1 MPTLH
6 GHRVLCIYFSC
17 KDVQLI
23 LGAVCTDGCVHIII
37 VYGLLLLII
46 ENITLTL
53 LKYIVFFTPKYIVTI
68 LLRRWGVFLYYKT
81 SGA

>member
-1 MPTLH
+1 MPTLPSH
-6 GHRVLCIYFSC
+6 IVLCIYFSC
-17 KDVQLI
+17 RDVQLI
-23 LGAVCTDGCVHIII
+23 LGAACTDGCVHIVI

-53 LKYIVFFTPKYIVTI
+53 LKNIVFFTQIYIVTT
-68 LLRRWGVFLYYKT
+68 LLRRWDVFLYYKT